1 MSDRKCALIVTIVN
15 RGHSESAMEA
25 ARASGATGG
34 TVLNGRGTGLKEVA
48 KFFGITITPE
58 KEVILILTDEK
69 QKKPIMQAIAKKTGL
84 KTRGSGISFALP
96 VDYVVGAPYFEAM
109 FDVAGPFHIV
119 PEKGRFP
126 KWQSALPYSVQG
138 CRNGHA

>member
-15 RGHSESAMEA
+15 RGHSESAM
-25 ARASGATGG
+25 TGG

-109 FDVAGPFHIV
+109 FEDA
-119 PEKGRFP
+119 
-126 KWQSALPYSVQG
+126 
-138 CRNGHA
+138 

>member
-25 ARASGATGG
+25 ARASGATG
-34 TVLNGRGTGLKEVA
+34 GTGLKEVA

-109 FDVAGPFHIV
+109 FEDA
-119 PEKGRFP
+119 
-126 KWQSALPYSVQG
+126 
-138 CRNGHA
+138 

>member
-96 VDYVVGAPYFEAM
+96 VVYVVGAPYFEAM
-109 FDVAGPFHIV
+109 FEDA
-119 PEKGRFP
+119 
-126 KWQSALPYSVQG
+126 
-138 CRNGHA
+138 